1 MKKKKEEN
9 KIKNS
14 NENQKHDINNINENS
29 LTLDNSINIED
40 YKNKSKIIKAFFD
53 TFHITILVRKRW
65 SFRNEKFGNIL
76 VRELRVSRNKF
87 LPYNEFG
94 GRRIFKGGL

>member
-53 TFHITILVRKRW
+53 TFPIEEGKKIFKNKQILVRKR
-65 SFRNEKFGNIL
+65 
-76 VRELRVSRNKF
+76 
-87 LPYNEFG
+87 
-94 GRRIFKGGL
+94 